1 VAYSINRQLIVDRLL
16 GGLAE
21 VQDGMIG
28 PGQLCYTGKP
38 DRANSYDPAKA
49 KKLLAE
55 AGYPNGGPEI
65 DFYTAV
71 GRYISDRQIA
81 EASAQMLRQVG
92 FKVKLHTPEYANF
105 WADVRRG
112 KTPMYYMGRGTVFDA
127 SDAAGQ
133 LFGTGGSPRV
143 QYSNPKF
150 DALLQA
156 QYKETDP
163 EKRCSL
169 WREMNQIL
177 IDDVPSHFMWKHT
190 LVTGARANVSMTI
203 DPAGEFWLPLA
214 KMK

>member
-1 VAYSINRQLIVDRLL
+1 
-16 GGLAE
+16 
-21 VQDGMIG
+21 MIG

-127 SDAAGQ
+127 LRRRRPVVRHRRLAARAVFEPEIRCVAAGAIQ
-133 LFGTGGSPRV
+133 GNRPRE
-143 QYSNPKF
+143 
-150 DALLQA
+150 ALL
-156 QYKETDP
+156 
-163 EKRCSL
+163 S
-169 WREMNQIL
+169 
-177 IDDVPSHFMWKHT
+177 S
-190 LVTGARANVSMTI
+190 GAR
-203 DPAGEFWLPLA
+203 
-214 KMK
+214 